1 MATGDGLLVRVHP
14 PGGVLAAEQ
23 ARLLAALARESGN
36 GHLDVTARGNI
47 QIRGV
52 SEATHPAL
60 AARLEAAG
68 LVEPDGEGPPRLTL
82 LSPLAGRDPA
92 ERFDAMA
99 LAAAVE
105 AQARGLPGLP
115 PKAAVA
121 IDGGGAMSLHGLSA
135 DLHLAPVDAPGS
147 RGVALGLAAPDG
159 PRWIGTMAAAQAP
172 AALRAILTRF
182 GAARRTGRTTARRI
196 RDLDAALLADLAAAA
211 DLGPIVAPLRREP
224 AIRAGVVRSGDQTA
238 LLAALP
244 FGRCEAAVLDR
255 AAAWSERFG
264 CGEVRLS
271 FTRGLLLPGIADSGI
286 AALVAEVRETGLI
299 VDPPIRG
306 CR

>member
-1 MATGDGLLVRVHP
+1 
-14 PGGVLAAEQ
+14 
-23 ARLLAALARESGN
+23 
-36 GHLDVTARGNI
+36 
-47 QIRGV
+47 
-52 SEATHPAL
+52 
-60 AARLEAAG
+60 
-68 LVEPDGEGPPRLTL
+68 
-82 LSPLAGRDPA
+82 
-92 ERFDAMA
+92 
-99 LAAAVE
+99 
-105 AQARGLPGLP
+105 
-115 PKAAVA
+115 
-121 IDGGGAMSLHGLSA
+121 
-135 DLHLAPVDAPGS
+135 
-147 RGVALGLAAPDG
+147 VALGLAAPDG

-299 VDPPIRG
+299 VDSADPRLQVIACPGAPACAAASAPTQAHAALLAEALRPLLARGATVHVSGCAKGCAHPGRADLTLVGGSPAYAVLAGGAPADATPLHLTLDEIMTRLAPIDSPDAIAPAFG
-306 CR
+306 PAS